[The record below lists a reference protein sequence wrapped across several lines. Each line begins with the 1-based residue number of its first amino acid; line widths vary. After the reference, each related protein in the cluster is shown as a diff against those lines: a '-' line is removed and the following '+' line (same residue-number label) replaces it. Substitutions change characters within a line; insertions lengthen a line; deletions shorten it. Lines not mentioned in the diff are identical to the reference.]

1 MEMTTL
7 KSRCKM
13 KNILTILLLSFLY
26 LSCKKD
32 NIYLDKI
39 DKNTIKKDSLI
50 KIKDTTLF
58 VNSSEGEN
66 VIFKINI
73 NTNDSI
79 IESEVFG
86 EMGKSEYRFIFNKN
100 LKSGECKTY
109 RYSEPIYVNSDPQ
122 IKSQH
127 KENLSSSIEVSKR
140 LINIFTSYRKVFFN
154 HNKKIESNNINSK
167 WYGKYSFSIN
177 ENSDDWREIHEI
189 KIDVSKDSI
198 IYLAKGYQLYQYYTL
213 FGIEKGNSLILKYD
227 KSLDNTDSWALKKTK
242 DFGIIMLNGNQYI
255 LNSPYIDI
263 NFSNGNR
270 KKYLLKKQ

>member
-1 MEMTTL
+1 
-7 KSRCKM
+7 M

-39 DKNTIKKDSLI
+39 DKNTITTKKDSLI

-66 VIFKINI
+66 VIFKVNI

-122 IKSQH
+122 IKSQN

-140 LINIFTSYRKVFFN
+140 LINIFTSYRKIFLTII
-154 HNKKIESNNINSK
+154 KK
-167 WYGKYSFSIN
+167 
-177 ENSDDWREIHEI
+177 
-189 KIDVSKDSI
+189 
-198 IYLAKGYQLYQYYTL
+198 
-213 FGIEKGNSLILKYD
+213 
-227 KSLDNTDSWALKKTK
+227 
-242 DFGIIMLNGNQYI
+242 
-255 LNSPYIDI
+255 
-263 NFSNGNR
+263 
-270 KKYLLKKQ
+270 